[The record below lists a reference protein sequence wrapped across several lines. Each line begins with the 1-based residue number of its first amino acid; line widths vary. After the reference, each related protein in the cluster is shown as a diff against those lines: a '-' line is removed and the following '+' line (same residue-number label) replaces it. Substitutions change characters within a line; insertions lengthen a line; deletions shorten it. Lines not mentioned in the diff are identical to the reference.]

1 MSTAPRTQVGIIGAG
16 PAGLFLGQ
24 LLHRQDIENVII
36 DSRTRAEIEGTI
48 RAGVL
53 ETWTTELMV
62 ELGLGERMR
71 REGHFHSGISLQAG
85 HERHH
90 LDIEELTGGKK
101 VTVYPQH
108 EVLKDLI
115 AARVASGQQTYF
127 GVSGAAMHDLQ
138 AQPSLSF
145 RPTTDGGTADSDTVR
160 LHCDFVAGC
169 DGSQSFSRQ
178 AIEGRT
184 EYGKLYPFGW
194 LGVLVKAPP
203 SYHELIYANHERGF
217 ALLSTRSPE
226 IQRLYIQ
233 CGPTD
238 HLADYPDE
246 LIWRELQT
254 RLATQDGWTLTEG
267 EIFQKSL
274 VGLRSF
280 VTDPMQHGKLFI
292 AGDAAHIVPPT
303 GAKGLN
309 LAVAD
314 AVYLYRGLE
323 QWYAGGGRER
333 LDDYS
338 ATCLRRIWRA
348 ERFSWYMTT
357 MLHRNPEETPFEG
370 RIHLADIDY
379 TVHSR
384 AASTALAENY
394 VGLPLDA

>member
-1 MSTAPRTQVGIIGAG
+1 MTNATPPRPARTQVGIIGAG

-24 LLHRQDIENVII
+24 LLHRQGIENVII
-36 DSRTRAEIEGTI
+36 DSRSREEIEGTI

-71 REGHFHSGISLQAG
+71 REAHFHSGISLQAG

-90 LDIEELTGGKK
+90 LDIEDLTGGKK

-127 GVSGAAMHDLQ
+127 GVTGTAMHDLQ
-138 AQPSLSF
+138 GQPSLSF
-145 RPTTDGGTADSDTVR
+145 RPAADGDTVR

-169 DGSQSFSRQ
+169 DGSQGFSRQ
-178 AIEGRT
+178 AIEGRR

-238 HLADYPDE
+238 HIADYPDE

-254 RLATQDGWTLTEG
+254 RLATQDDWTLTEG

-323 QWYAGGGRER
+323 QWYAGQGRGR

-357 MLHRNPEETPFEG
+357 MLHRNPEETPFEE

>member
-1 MSTAPRTQVGIIGAG
+1 MTKATRTQVGIIGAG

-24 LLHRQDIENVII
+24 LLHRQGIENVIV
-36 DSRTRAEIEGTI
+36 DSRSREEIEGTI

-53 ETWTTELMV
+53 ESWTTELMH
-62 ELGLGERMR
+62 ELGLGKRMMQVA
-71 REGHFHSGISLQAG
+71 HFHSGIALQAG
-85 HERHH
+85 TERHH

-115 AARVASGQQTYF
+115 AARIASGQETHF
-127 GVSGAAMHDLQ
+127 GVSDTAMHGLQ
-138 AQPSLSF
+138 DHPRLSF
-145 RPTTDGGTADSDTVR
+145 RRSPESPTET
-160 LHCDFVAGC
+160 LYCDFIAGC
-169 DGSQSFSRQ
+169 DGSQGPSRQ

-184 EYGKLYPFGW
+184 EYSKLYPFGW

-233 CGPTD
+233 CGPAD
-238 HLADYPDE
+238 NMADYPDE
-246 LIWRELQT
+246 LIWRELHT
-254 RLATQDGWTLTEG
+254 RLATQDGWTLHEG

-323 QWYAGGGRER
+323 QFYAGGGCGR
-333 LDDYS
+333 LEAYS
-338 ATCLRRIWRA
+338 ATALRRIWRA

-357 MLHRNPEETPFEG
+357 MLHRNPQENAFEQ

-384 AASTALAENY
+384 AASQALAENY
-394 VGLPLDA
+394 VGLPLDG